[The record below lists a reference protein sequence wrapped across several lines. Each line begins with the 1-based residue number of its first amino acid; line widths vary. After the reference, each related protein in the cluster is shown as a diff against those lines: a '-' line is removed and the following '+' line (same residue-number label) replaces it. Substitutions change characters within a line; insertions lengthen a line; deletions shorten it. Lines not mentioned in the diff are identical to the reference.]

1 MPPPFV
7 IDALAV
13 TAEGKGRDDLL
24 WPSATGGYLGPPASK
39 QSWLASAVARCQQTD
54 PTSRGSPPTVCGTP
68 RRRWQS
74 VPVPTRRWSSG
85 CWASAA
91 MTLDV
96 YADVFD
102 SDLDLVADN
111 VAELWPDV
119 VRLQSDVVTETPG
132 TA

>member
-1 MPPPFV
+1 
-7 IDALAV
+7 
-13 TAEGKGRDDLL
+13 
-24 WPSATGGYLGPPASK
+24 
-39 QSWLASAVARCQQTD
+39 
-54 PTSRGSPPTVCGTP
+54 
-68 RRRWQS
+68 
-74 VPVPTRRWSSG
+74 
-85 CWASAA
+85 